1 MAAEVTPLH
10 AVPSDPADE
19 GDPADEALAAVA
31 TQVHEHLDDLVPSMG
46 EAYRREVAEYAA
58 MDDEAFA
65 LVLRTSRGFV
75 ERFVDAVASGV
86 VQPVPERA
94 ALLASGRRRQAAGIS
109 LDAAMHAFRIAS
121 RVGWTAIAD
130 AATAV
135 APQLVSELAG
145 RWIEYADRASTAFA
159 EGHTSAT
166 SEQLRRLDARRHALL
181 ADLLAAEDET
191 AARAVAAGHGL
202 RLASRYVPVLLDGAS
217 VAAEDAL
224 GPHLPE
230 GALLGRRGQHLLVLV
245 PDELPEDLPGRIV
258 GDGTLAHGR
267 AVVPGTAM
275 RAELAEVEAVLA
287 TAVSL
292 GEPGVRGPGDLVVH
306 RAVREHQPLAEHLRS
321 VVLEPLAGEDPD
333 GIFLETLTAYL
344 EDGSVRAVAD
354 RLFVHANTVNY
365 RLRRVRELTGLDP
378 RVPVHAARLVLATAL
393 AAQTHDA
400 PSAQEDRP

>member
-1 MAAEVTPLH
+1 MMAAEVTPLR
-10 AVPSDPADE
+10 AAAD
-19 GDPADEALAAVA
+19 GPLQAVA
-31 TQVHEHLDDLVPSMG
+31 DHVRGRLDELVPRMG
-46 EAYRREVAEYAA
+46 EAYQREVAEYAA
-58 MDDEAFA
+58 LDDEGFA

-75 ERFVDAVASGV
+75 LRFVDALAAGV
-86 VQPVPERA
+86 TQPVPERE
-94 ALLASGRRRQAAGIS
+94 ALLASGRRRQRLGIS

-130 AATAV
+130 ATTAV

-159 EGHTSAT
+159 EGHTSAA

-181 ADLLAAEDET
+181 ADVLAADDEA

-202 RLASRYVPVLLDGAS
+202 RLAASYVPVLVDGAS
-217 VAAEDAL
+217 VAAQDAL
-224 GPHLPE
+224 APLLPD
-230 GALLGRRGQHLLVLV
+230 GTLLGRRGRHLLALV
-245 PDELPEDLPGRIV
+245 PHELRDDLAERIV

-267 AVVPGTAM
+267 ATVPGPPM
-275 RAELAEVEAVLA
+275 RTELAEVEAVLA
-287 TAVSL
+287 TAVAL
-292 GEPGVRGPGDLVVH
+292 GQRGVRGPGDLVVH
-306 RAVREHQPLAEHLRS
+306 RAVREHQPLAEHLRTT
-321 VVLEPLAGEDPD
+321 VLEPLAADDPD

-378 RVPVHAARLVLATAL
+378 RVPLHAARLVLATAL
-393 AAQTHDA
+393 AAQTHDD
-400 PSAQEDRP
+400 PPAQEDRP